1 MARRA
6 WLVKQLE
13 TNFPETPML
22 MLDAGNFSDNPTAA
36 GDIKTRGLVQA
47 MGQLGYRVANIAERD
62 LIMGYDEF
70 RRRTE
75 GAGFP
80 FISANF
86 VKKGTEDPVFDP
98 YVILDVERDGG
109 DPIRVGVI
117 GVVRF
122 NSVFLKPG
130 PSKETPVVIAPPLDM
145 VKKYLD
151 EVREKSDLVI
161 VLAAVHRQDARVLAA
176 SVEGIDFVLGSY
188 GAYSSYRDEEVGQTR
203 IFYSGNQ
210 GKRLAE
216 TRVFMSDEHDVTSTV
231 TYQHY
236 LSARYPGDLE
246 MQKFVNQVFVKLN
259 ELKKETKQA
268 EDVAKSG

>member
-13 TNFPETPML
+13 MNFPVTPML

-36 GDIKTRGLVQA
+36 GDIKTQGVVQA
-47 MGQLGYRVANIAERD
+47 MGQLGYRVANVAERD

-70 RRRTE
+70 KRRTE
-75 GAGFP
+75 GAAFP
-80 FISANF
+80 FVSANF
-86 VKKGTEDPVFDP
+86 VKKGTEDPVFEP
-98 YVILDVERDGG
+98 YVILDVERDGD

-130 PSKETPVVIAPPLDM
+130 PSEETPIVIAPPLDM
-145 VKKYLD
+145 VQKYIG

-161 VLAAVHRQDARVLAA
+161 VLGALHRQDARILAA
-176 SVEGIDFVLGSY
+176 SVTGIDFVLGSY

-216 TRVFMSDEHDVTSTV
+216 TRVYMGDGKDVTSTV

-268 EDVAKSG
+268 EDVPKSG

>member
-13 TNFPETPML
+13 TNFPQTPML

-36 GDIKTRGLVQA
+36 GNIKTEGVVEA
-47 MGQLGYRVANIAERD
+47 MGLLGYRAANVAERD
-62 LIMGYDEF
+62 LLMGYDEF
-70 RRRTE
+70 KLRTE
-75 GAGFP
+75 GARFP

-86 VKKGTEDPVFDP
+86 VKKGTEEPVFDP
-98 YVILDVERDGG
+98 YVILDVEQDEG

-122 NSVFLKPG
+122 NTVFLKPG
-130 PSKETPVVIAPPLDM
+130 PSEDSPIVIAPPLDM
-145 VKKYLD
+145 LRKYID

-161 VLAAVHRQDARVLAA
+161 VLGAVHRQDARVLAA

-210 GKRLAE
+210 GKRLTE
-216 TRVFMSDEHDVTSTV
+216 TRVYMNDGHDVTSTV
-231 TYQHY
+231 TFQHY

-246 MQKFVNQVFVKLN
+246 MQKFVNQVFGKLN
-259 ELKKETKQA
+259 ELKKTTEQA